1 MSGINFLLKR
11 NQYNLQQKKV
21 IYEGLLRE
29 KVDTCRLK
37 AFGILLMVWLEFF
50 VKPELELKD
59 KS

>member
-37 AFGILLMVWLEFF
+37 AFGILLMV
-50 VKPELELKD
+50 
-59 KS
+59 